1 MNASEQIIEV
11 LEYLSKKIGVTID
24 WTADNV
30 LPYIIALC
38 EKFINWEI
46 ATSWMWIG
54 IMGALILIAL
64 TVAIIVSAT
73 GGWEGIEWIIF
84 TVIGIIAFFVIGVQI
99 YDIISCYYFP
109 EKVIYEYIK
118 TMIETGAY
126 RS

>member
-46 ATSWMWIG
+46 VTSWMWIG

-73 GGWEGIEWIIF
+73 GGWEGVEWIIF
-84 TVIGIIAFFVIGVQI
+84 TVIGVIAFFVIGVQI

>member
-30 LPYIIALC
+30 LPYIVTLC
-38 EKFINWEI
+38 EKFINWEV

-54 IMGALILIAL
+54 IMGTLVLIAL

-73 GGWEGIEWIIF
+73 GGWEGIEWVIF
-84 TVIGIIAFFVIGVQI
+84 TVIGLIAFVVIGVQI

-118 TMIETGAY
+118 TIIETGAY